1 MLQLSQYLIFT
12 ISDYHCID
20 LSSYLSRGGQL
31 DGVPHQDGHDGVQ
44 EVLRR
49 VGEECLVRLLRGRA
63 LLDLDRQI
71 LEVANEVEV
80 IPDLEED
87 PLGLAEQLGAVG
99 AAVARDGVDERLAG
113 GEVDVHLAD
122 GRDDL
127 SGPVIQK
134 ISTLFSNFRGVRE
147 SIFQL

>member
-1 MLQLSQYLIFT
+1 MF
-12 ISDYHCID
+12 
-20 LSSYLSRGGQL
+20 
-31 DGVPHQDGHDGVQ
+31 
-44 EVLRR
+44 RR
-49 VGEECLVRLLRGRA
+49 VREEGLVRLLRLRA
-63 LLDLDRQI
+63 RLDLDRQF
-71 LEVANEVEV
+71 LEVSDEVEV
-80 IPDLEED
+80 GPDLEKD
-87 PLGLAEQLGAVG
+87 SLGLSEQLGAVG